1 MTEAQKIARRIFRE
15 WCAANGIV
23 IYPMAGADLVARIE
37 AALVTRPQGNTPGE
51 GK

>member
-1 MTEAQKIARRIFRE
+1 MTDARKMARRILRE

-37 AALVTRPQGNTPGE
+37 AALSLPSEQHS
-51 GK
+51 

>member
-1 MTEAQKIARRIFRE
+1 MSPAKKLARKVFRE

-37 AALVTRPQGNTPGE
+37 AALEQVAA
-51 GK
+51 

>member
-1 MTEAQKIARRIFRE
+1 MTDARKIARRTFRE

-37 AALVTRPQGNTPGE
+37 AALTVAPSGNGS
-51 GK
+51 